1 MKKVTHFLMIP
12 IIALMIL
19 LTGSCTKIKDKTT
32 SPSVTTDRS
41 DLDNSIQPSFED
53 FLKRYSQILKL
64 TKEGKNKKANI
75 LAQEKGFTEQAK
87 IEASYRRLKSELA
100 QNPEKQ
106 KALDDKMKELYLDH
120 PEDAQ

>member
-41 DLDNSIQPSFED
+41 DLDNSIQLSFED
-53 FLKRYSQILKL
+53 FLKRDSQILKL
-64 TKEGKNKKANI
+64 TREGKNKKANI

>member
-1 MKKVTHFLMIP
+1 MIP

-41 DLDNSIQPSFED
+41 DLDNSIQLSFED
-53 FLKRYSQILKL
+53 FLKRDSQILKL
-64 TKEGKNKKANI
+64 TREGKNKKANI